1 MAVRR
6 HTIHSRDLFNF
17 PNLNSEIFYL
27 YLEPHSFQHK
37 HDKPR
42 HPSAFLR
49 LLCTLKCCSILT
61 HPQQIFSSL
70 VTSRFR
76 QRVNKRRWLGSRR
89 TRESSNPFT
98 RIHAVVISAWYF
110 WRTTLAILLIELQ
123 IARWPSN
130 YPRLSYLLSSR
141 KRDSGC
147 ASVNTAIHP
156 PHPLSPDP
164 VQSSRQIHSIFILR
178 TTLEL

>member
-1 MAVRR
+1 MYTLCFSRYNL
-6 HTIHSRDLFNF
+6 TILQFFKINKFPKIEILNSIGRSKVHSRDLFNF

-61 HPQQIFSSL
+61 IRIHPQQIFSSL

-98 RIHAVVISAWYF
+98 RIHAVVISA
-110 WRTTLAILLIELQ
+110 
-123 IARWPSN
+123 
-130 YPRLSYLLSSR
+130 
-141 KRDSGC
+141 
-147 ASVNTAIHP
+147 
-156 PHPLSPDP
+156 
-164 VQSSRQIHSIFILR
+164 
-178 TTLEL
+178 